1 MNTNYSLMKS
11 NVNML
16 GTLLGEAIT
25 RATGPEMLD
34 LVENIRQLAKASQQ
48 GDELA
53 HDKLLDLIKNLSDE
67 ELLPVARAFNQF
79 LNFANTAAEYYG
91 ISPHGEAANS
101 PKKLTELFHT
111 LKNENISGQDIC
123 KAVRELSIELV
134 LTAHPTEINRR
145 TLINTYT
152 SINSCLAQ
160 LDHDDLADYEKD
172 RIMRRLRQL
181 VCQAWYTDEIRKQ
194 RPTPIDEAK
203 WGFSVIE
210 DSLWTGVPLFLRE
223 FNDQL
228 VDAFDRQ
235 LPVEQVPIKFTSW
248 MGGDRDGNPNVTAAV
263 TAKVMLQARVKAI
276 ELFLADIQV
285 LVREL
290 SMAECTPDV
299 LDYLNADVTP
309 AEPYRVI
316 VKNIRHR
323 LVKTHAYLVSRLND
337 ENVIVT
343 SDIILNNEQLWQ
355 PLYLCYQS
363 LIACGMPT
371 IAHGPLL
378 DTLRRIK
385 SFGLQLV
392 RLDIRQDSAVH
403 TEAIDALTK
412 ELNIGCYA
420 EWSEQQKQQFLLA
433 ELKSSRPL
441 LPHQWLPEDTVKEV
455 FDTCKVIAEAGEES
469 IAAYVISMAKTPSDI
484 LAVFLLLKSVNCQKN
499 IPVVPLFETLEDL
512 NNAKSVMQQLLDIP
526 WYQEKIQGK
535 QMVMI
540 GYSDSAKDAGTLA
553 ASWAQYRSQEELV
566 QLFADHQIEL
576 TLFHGRGG
584 TIGRGGAPA
593 HAALLSQP
601 PGSLKGGLRV
611 TEQGEMIRFKL
622 GLPDVALSSL
632 MLYASAILQANLLPP
647 PNPKQAWREIMDDM
661 SQTSCQCYRHYVR
674 AEPKFVSYFRSVTP
688 EMELGRLPLG
698 SRPQK
703 RKNGGGIESLRAIP
717 WIFAWTQNR
726 LMLPSWLGAGAA
738 LKLAIDAG
746 NESLLKEMYHHWPFF
761 NTRLGMLEMVYAKAD
776 TQIYQY
782 YQKRLVESSMWYLG
796 EELCKRLE
804 EDIEVVLKITDDDS
818 LMADLPW
825 IAESVALRNTYI
837 EPLNLLQVELLERSR
852 KNNEENSTV
861 EQALMITISG
871 IAAGMRNSG

>member
-1 MNTNYSLMKS
+1 MNTDYSLMKS

-16 GTLLGEAIT
+16 GTLLGNAIT
-25 RATGPEMLD
+25 RAAGQETLD
-34 LVENIRQLAKASQQ
+34 RVEHIRQLAKVSQQ
-48 GDELA
+48 GDSAA
-53 HDKLLDLIKNLSDE
+53 HDELLDAIKNLSNE
-67 ELLPVARAFNQF
+67 ELLPIARAFNQF
-79 LNFANTAAEYYG
+79 LNLANTAAEYYG
-91 ISPHGEAANS
+91 ISPHGEAVSS
-101 PKKLTELFHT
+101 PQKLTELFNI
-111 LKNENISGQDIC
+111 LKTQNIDRSAISQAID
-123 KAVRELSIELV
+123 KLSIELV

-152 SINSCLAQ
+152 SINNCLSQ

-210 DSLWTGVPLFLRE
+210 DSLWEGVPLFLRE

-228 VDAFDRQ
+228 VYAFDQQ

-248 MGGDRDGNPNVTAAV
+248 MGGDRDGNPNVTAKI
-263 TAKVMLQARVKAI
+263 TAKVMLQARIKAI

-290 SMAECTPDV
+290 SMSECTDDV
-299 LDYLNADVTP
+299 LDYLAVGTEC
-309 AEPYRVI
+309 AEPYRVVMKKLRI
-316 VKNIRHR
+316 R
-323 LVKTHAYLVSRLND
+323 LVNTHLYLKSLLN
-337 ENVIVT
+337 EE
-343 SDIILNNEQLWQ
+343 DILPPADILLKNEQLWQ
-355 PLYLCYQS
+355 PLYMCYNS
-363 LIACGMPT
+363 LIACGMST

-392 RLDIRQDSAVH
+392 RLDIRQDSSFH
-403 TEAIDALTK
+403 TQALDALTQ
-412 ELNIGCYA
+412 ELKIGSYA
-420 EWSEQQKQQFLLA
+420 SWSEEEKQQFLLT
-433 ELKSSRPL
+433 ELASNRPL
-441 LPHQWLPEDTVKEV
+441 LPYQWQQEEQVKEV
-455 FDTCKVIAEAGEES
+455 FDTCKVIAHAGEES

-484 LAVFLLLKSVNCQKN
+484 LAVCLLLKSANCQKE
-499 IPVVPLFETLEDL
+499 IPIVPLFETLDDL
-512 NNAKSVMQQLLDIP
+512 NNAKSVMQKLLDIP
-526 WYQEKIQGK
+526 WYREKINGR

-566 QLFADHQIEL
+566 KLFADYQIEL

-584 TIGRGGAPA
+584 SIGRGGAPA

-622 GLPDVALSSL
+622 GLPEIALSSL

-647 PNPKQAWREIMDDM
+647 PNPQQAWRDIMDEM
-661 SQTSCQCYRHYVR
+661 SVKSCQCYRHYVR
-674 AEPKFVSYFRSVTP
+674 DEPQFVSYFRAVTP
-688 EMELGRLPLG
+688 EAELGRLPLG

-703 RKNGGGIESLRAIP
+703 RNKGGGIESLRAIP
-717 WIFAWTQNR
+717 WVFAWTQNR
-726 LMLPSWLGAGAA
+726 LMLPSWLGAGTA
-738 LKLAIDAG
+738 LKGAITDG
-746 NESLLKEMYHHWPFF
+746 KENLLKEMYYHWPFF

-776 TQIYQY
+776 TNIYQY
-782 YQKRLVESSMWYLG
+782 YEKRLVDRSMWHLG
-796 EELCKRLE
+796 DMLCSMLK
-804 EDIEVVLKITDDDS
+804 EDIETVLKITDDDS

-852 KNNEENSTV
+852 KNPQENSIV

>member
-1 MNTNYSLMKS
+1 MNTDYSLMKS

-16 GTLLGEAIT
+16 GTLLGNAIT
-25 RATGPEMLD
+25 RAAGQETLD
-34 LVENIRQLAKASQQ
+34 RVEHIRQLAKVSQQ
-48 GDELA
+48 GDSAA
-53 HDKLLDLIKNLSDE
+53 HDELLDAIKNLSNE
-67 ELLPVARAFNQF
+67 ELLPIARAFNQF
-79 LNFANTAAEYYG
+79 LNLANTAAEYYG
-91 ISPHGEAANS
+91 ISPHGEAVSS
-101 PKKLTELFHT
+101 PQKLTELFNI
-111 LKNENISGQDIC
+111 LKAQNIDRSAISQAID
-123 KAVRELSIELV
+123 KLSIELV

-152 SINSCLAQ
+152 SINNCLSQ

-210 DSLWTGVPLFLRE
+210 DSLWEGVPLFLRE

-228 VDAFDRQ
+228 VYAFDQQ

-248 MGGDRDGNPNVTAAV
+248 MGGDRDGNPNVTAKI
-263 TAKVMLQARVKAI
+263 TAKVMLQARIKAI

-290 SMAECTPDV
+290 SMSECTDDV
-299 LDYLNADVTP
+299 LDYLAVGTEC
-309 AEPYRVI
+309 AEPYRVVMKKLRI
-316 VKNIRHR
+316 R
-323 LVKTHAYLVSRLND
+323 LVNTHLYLKSLLN
-337 ENVIVT
+337 EE
-343 SDIILNNEQLWQ
+343 DILPPADILLKNEQLWQ
-355 PLYLCYQS
+355 PLYMCYNS
-363 LIACGMPT
+363 LIACGMST

-392 RLDIRQDSAVH
+392 RLDIRQDSSFH
-403 TEAIDALTK
+403 TQALDALTQ
-412 ELNIGCYA
+412 ELKIGSYA
-420 EWSEQQKQQFLLA
+420 SWSEEEKQQFLLT
-433 ELKSSRPL
+433 ELASNRPL
-441 LPHQWLPEDTVKEV
+441 LPYQWQPEEQVKEV
-455 FDTCKVIAEAGEES
+455 FDTCKVIAHAGEES

-484 LAVFLLLKSVNCQKN
+484 LAVCLLLKSANCQKE
-499 IPVVPLFETLEDL
+499 IPIVPLFETLDDL
-512 NNAKSVMQQLLDIP
+512 NNAKSVMQKLLDIP
-526 WYQEKIQGK
+526 WYREKINGR

-566 QLFADHQIEL
+566 KLFADYQIEL

-584 TIGRGGAPA
+584 SIGRGGAPA

-622 GLPDVALSSL
+622 GLPEIALSSL

-647 PNPKQAWREIMDDM
+647 PNPQQAWRDIMDEM
-661 SQTSCQCYRHYVR
+661 SVKSCQCYRHYVR
-674 AEPKFVSYFRSVTP
+674 DEPQFVSYFRAVTP
-688 EMELGRLPLG
+688 EAELGRLPLG

-703 RKNGGGIESLRAIP
+703 RNKGGGIESLRAIP
-717 WIFAWTQNR
+717 WVFAWTQNR
-726 LMLPSWLGAGAA
+726 LMLPSWLGAGTA
-738 LKLAIDAG
+738 LKGAITDG
-746 NESLLKEMYHHWPFF
+746 KENLLKEMYYHWPFF

-776 TQIYQY
+776 TNIYQY
-782 YQKRLVESSMWYLG
+782 YEKRLVDRSMWHLG
-796 EELCKRLE
+796 DMLCSMLK
-804 EDIEVVLKITDDDS
+804 EDIETVLKITDDDS

-837 EPLNLLQVELLERSR
+837 EPLNLLQVELLDRSR
-852 KNNEENSTV
+852 KNPQENSIV

>member
-1 MNTNYSLMKS
+1 MKTDYSLMKS

-16 GTLLGEAIT
+16 GTLLGNAIE
-25 RATGPEMLD
+25 RAAGKETLER
-34 LVENIRQLAKASQQ
+34 VENIRRLAKMSQQ
-48 GDELA
+48 GDRIA
-53 HDKLLDLIKNLSDE
+53 HDELLRVISHLSNQ
-67 ELLPVARAFNQF
+67 ELLPIARAFNQF
-79 LNFANTAAEYYG
+79 LNLANTAAEHYG
-91 ISPHGEAANS
+91 ISPHGEAVSS
-101 PKKLTELFHT
+101 PQKLTELFAA
-111 LKNENISGQDIC
+111 LKSQNIAPQLIDQAID
-123 KAVRELSIELV
+123 KLSIELV

-152 SINSCLAQ
+152 SINTCLVQ

-181 VCQAWYTDEIRKQ
+181 VSQAWYTDEIRKQ

-210 DSLWTGVPLFLRE
+210 DSLWVGVPLFLRE

-228 VDAFDRQ
+228 VDAFERQ

-248 MGGDRDGNPNVTAAV
+248 MGGDRDGNPNVTAQV
-263 TAKVMLQARVKAI
+263 TAKVMLQARLKAI

-290 SMAECTPDV
+290 SMSECTPDV
-299 LDYLNADVTP
+299 LRYLESDKEYS
-309 AEPYRVI
+309 EPYRV
-316 VKNIRHR
+316 VMKMLRSR
-323 LVKTHAYLVSRLND
+323 LVQTHAYLTSKLND
-337 ENVIVT
+337 E
-343 SDIILNNEQLWQ
+343 DILPPAGILLKNDDLWQ
-355 PLYLCYQS
+355 PLYDCYNS
-363 LIACGMPT
+363 LITCGMST

-392 RLDIRQDSAVH
+392 RLDIRQDSALH
-403 TEAIDALTK
+403 TKALDALTQ
-412 ELNIGCYA
+412 ELNMGRY
-420 EWSEQQKQQFLLA
+420 ELWSEEERVQFLLS
-433 ELKSSRPL
+433 ELASNRPL
-441 LPHQWLPEDTVKEV
+441 LPYRWQPTESVKEV
-455 FDTCKVIAEAGEES
+455 FDTCEVIAQAGDES

-484 LAVFLLLKSVNCQKN
+484 LAVNLLLKAANCQKN
-499 IPVVPLFETLEDL
+499 IPVVPLFETLDDL
-512 NNAKSVMQQLLDIP
+512 NNAKSVMQKLLDIP
-526 WYQEKIQGK
+526 WYRAKMNGK

-566 QLFADHQIEL
+566 KLFADNGIEL

-601 PGSLKGGLRV
+601 PGSLQGGLRV

-622 GLPDVALSSL
+622 GLPEIALSSM

-647 PNPKQAWREIMDDM
+647 PNPKQEWRDLMDQM

-674 AEPKFVSYFRSVTP
+674 DEPEFVPYFRAVTP
-688 EMELGRLPLG
+688 ETELGRLPLG

-703 RKNGGGIESLRAIP
+703 RKQNGGIESLRAIP

-726 LMLPSWLGAGAA
+726 LMLPSWLGAGSA
-738 LKLAIDAG
+738 LQTAIDQG
-746 NESLLKEMYHHWPFF
+746 NEMLLKQMYHDWPFF
-761 NTRLGMLEMVYAKAD
+761 NTRLGMLEMVYAKSD
-776 TQIYQY
+776 TNIYRY
-782 YQKRLVESSMWYLG
+782 YEKRLVSPSLWNLG
-796 EELCKRLE
+796 EALCQRLKD
-804 EDIEVVLKITDDDS
+804 DINTVLKITDDDS

-825 IAESVALRNTYI
+825 IAQSVALRNTYI
-837 EPLNLLQVELLERSR
+837 EPLNLLQIELLERSR
-852 KNNEENSTV
+852 KNQEENSVV